1 MPEPILAAPHEAAHA
16 GEVTTLAGD
25 AAMPALLVRRLAG
38 PGMPVLYVHGA
49 TFPSALSVGWRI
61 DGWSWMDDLQA
72 RGFDVWAF
80 DLAGYGGSE
89 RPAAMR
95 GDLPYG
101 RAEAAAAQIAR
112 VAAHIRARRGGAKL
126 LVIAHSWGT
135 IPAGIFAGAW
145 PETVERLVLFGPIG
159 ERQAGGGPVPA
170 GGAYLVTREDQWRSF
185 QSGVPEDQGSPI
197 APARFDAWAAAYLAS
212 DPGGVA
218 RDPAG
223 VMVPSGPD
231 ADFRDAWSGRFP
243 YDPGVVRAPTL
254 IVRGAWD
261 PLAGDADVA
270 WLAGRL
276 TGVPGGARRVTLADG
291 AHRMHL
297 ENRRQALFDAVGD
310 YLLAR

>member
-1 MPEPILAAPHEAAHA
+1 MLEPILAAPDGTAPA
-16 GEVTTLAGD
+16 GEGIRLAGD
-25 AAMPALLVRRLAG
+25 AAMPALCVRRLAG

-61 DGWSWMDDLQA
+61 DGRSWMDDLRA

-80 DLAGYGGSE
+80 DFAGYGGSG

-95 GDLPYG
+95 GSAPYG
-101 RAEAAAAQIAR
+101 RADAAAKQIAR

-135 IPAGIFAGAW
+135 LPAGIFAGAR
-145 PETVERLVLFGPIG
+145 PEMVERLVLFGPLAQR
-159 ERQAGGGPVPA
+159 EAGGGPMPA
-170 GGAYLVTREDQWRSF
+170 RGATLVTREDQWRSF
-185 QSGVPEDQGSPI
+185 QSGVPEGRGSPI
-197 APARFDAWAAAYLAS
+197 APERFDAWAAAYLAS
-212 DPGGVA
+212 DPGSAG

-223 VMVPSGPD
+223 VRVPSGPD
-231 ADFRDAWSGRFP
+231 ADFADMWSGRFP

-261 PLAGDADVA
+261 PLASDADVA

-276 TGVPGGARRVTLADG
+276 TGVPGGARCVTLADG

-297 ENRRQALFDAVGD
+297 EDRRQALFDAVGD